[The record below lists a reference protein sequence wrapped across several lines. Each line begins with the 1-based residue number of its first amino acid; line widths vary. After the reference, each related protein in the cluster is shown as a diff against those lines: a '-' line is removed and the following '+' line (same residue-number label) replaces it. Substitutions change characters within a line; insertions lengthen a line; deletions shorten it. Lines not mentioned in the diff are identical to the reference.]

1 LGIVVDTVLE
11 NRIPDA
17 TIIPLTIN
25 YERVM
30 EAENYPLELLGEEKL
45 KESLIRILK
54 AARFLNS
61 NMGRVYIEFGQPM
74 RVKNEMEIIP

>member
-1 LGIVVDTVLE
+1 MGIVVDTVLE